1 LPDRL
6 KDASTAVAA
15 GPMSLISNIML
26 SYVRLAY
33 ETLALPVFHRH
44 RGQFERILKPSPVA
58 GAQPDLEVPP
68 DEIHLLRF
76 ETPHGLEA
84 VRRDPE
90 MVALVPLREQIVR
103 KALLLRVDD
112 VPLEGYF
119 NRG

>member
-1 LPDRL
+1 
-6 KDASTAVAA
+6 
-15 GPMSLISNIML
+15 M
-26 SYVRLAY
+26 
-33 ETLALPVFHRH
+33 
-44 RGQFERILKPSPVA
+44 
-58 GAQPDLEVPP
+58 
-68 DEIHLLRF
+68 RF
-76 ETPHGLEA
+76 ETPEGLDA

>member
-1 LPDRL
+1 MSP
-6 KDASTAVAA
+6 
-15 GPMSLISNIML
+15 GPLYLVLIYL
-26 SYVRLAY
+26 HPGQTEALRRY
-33 ETLALPVFHRH
+33 ENLALPVFHRH
-44 RGQFERILKPSPVA
+44 RGEFERILKPARGA
-58 GAQPDLEVPP
+58 GAQPDHPEAPP

-76 ETPHGLEA
+76 ETPEGLDA